1 MKHGFV
7 GGLLMVVSIA
17 AGCATNATAATQSP
31 ILSTMASS
39 PGAGPARI
47 VDGAPRSSRP
57 DMLSLLSLLSA
68 GRSLTPL
75 TLRFHAPD

>member
-57 DMLSLLSLLSA
+57 DMLSLLSA